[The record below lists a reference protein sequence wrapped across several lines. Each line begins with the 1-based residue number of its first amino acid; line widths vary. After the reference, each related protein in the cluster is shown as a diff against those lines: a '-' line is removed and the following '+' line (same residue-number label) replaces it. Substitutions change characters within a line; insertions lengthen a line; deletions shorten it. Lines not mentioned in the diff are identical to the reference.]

1 MDSLRRKDGCS
12 LRLCLPPYTGLP
24 RLVLERGICENSRF
38 QSRGLSD
45 SHNKLEQAI
54 SEHDMHTLL
63 ATTPLIE
70 ILSFWDRSPT
80 QLGRIKFTILQISQ
94 NRNRHNCVCT
104 FMAPNR
110 NNHRA
115 NLTKSHSAELFAH
128 FHGADQKKGWLLTAS
143 VPTILYR
150 ASSFVFQTRHL

>member
-1 MDSLRRKDGCS
+1 MCRAL
-12 LRLCLPPYTGLP
+12 GLP
-24 RLVLERGICENSRF
+24 RLVLKRGICENSRF

-54 SEHDMHTLL
+54 SEHDMHDLL

-80 QLGRIKFTILQISQ
+80 QPGRIKFTILQISI
-94 NRNRHNCVCT
+94 NRHRHNCVCT

-110 NNHRA
+110 NNHRT
-115 NLTKSHSAELFAH
+115 NLAKSHSAELFSH

-143 VPTILYR
+143 VPTILYW
-150 ASSFVFQTRHL
+150 ASSSDVQRKQL